1 MKNPLP
7 APVGMAEWAA
17 WIIEPVAVPVGTR
30 QSARLAHA
38 NLAFWAEAAR
48 LGAQTHGFLE
58 SETTEEKLGTNEMI
72 KKTTSQIDK
81 INELNIALVAYQMW
95 ERAGFPTGQDMEFWL
110 QAQAENCAADKE
122 VPSASGFLSA
132 YLIDKA
138 SPSPGRNNPSLDHGR
153 SDHSL

>member
-1 MKNPLP
+1 
-7 APVGMAEWAA
+7 MAEWAA
-17 WIIEPVAVPVGTR
+17 WIIEPVAVPAGTR
-30 QSARLAHA
+30 QPARLAHA
-38 NLAFWAEAAR
+38 NLAFWAEDAV
-48 LGAQTHGFLE
+48 FLE

-110 QAQAENCAADKE
+110 QAETEHCAADKE

-138 SPSPGRNNPSLDHGR
+138 SPSRGRNNPSLDHGQ
-153 SDHSL
+153 SDHSS